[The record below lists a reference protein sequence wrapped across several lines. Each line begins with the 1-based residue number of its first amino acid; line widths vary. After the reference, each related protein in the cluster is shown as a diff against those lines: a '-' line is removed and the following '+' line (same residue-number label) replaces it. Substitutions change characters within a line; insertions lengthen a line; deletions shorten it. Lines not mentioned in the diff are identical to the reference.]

1 MFRFLISLGV
11 ILLFLE
17 CTNKQKKTMNDAEI
31 NIPVALRPSLE
42 KQPKMVF
49 DQPLVYLGRITEG
62 DSIDYTFHFRNKGN
76 LPLQITSVNA
86 PCGCTTPKWSKELVQ
101 PGKKGFIKV
110 TFDSHGKEGKV
121 QKTITAYANT
131 LPADNMVAFKIEV
144 LPQKK

>member
-17 CTNKQKKTMNDAEI
+17 CTNKQKKTMNDAES

-86 PCGCTTPKWSKELVQ
+86 SCGCTTPKFQANAVIA
-101 PGKKGFIKV
+101 PG
-110 TFDSHGKEGKV
+110 
-121 QKTITAYANT
+121 QKTTVT
-131 LPADNMVAFKIEV
+131 LGFNGSAMGNFTKNATIFLSDNLIKTVSFSGV
-144 LPQKK
+144 GV